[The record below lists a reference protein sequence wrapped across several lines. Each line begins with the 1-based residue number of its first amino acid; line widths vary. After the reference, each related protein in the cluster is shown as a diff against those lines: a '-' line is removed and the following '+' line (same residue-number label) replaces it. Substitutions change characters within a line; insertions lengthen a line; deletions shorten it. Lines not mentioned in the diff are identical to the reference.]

1 MELRQPSRLSTF
13 DPQRWLLQTI
23 LLPLVLAMTALL
35 SACHVPD
42 QGTPSVTEPVVPT
55 ESLPSP
61 TPRRSVSFSS
71 VRSPAVAGAFYP
83 AEPVQ
88 AKAVLDQYMAPVQPV
103 DGIPMALIVPHA
115 GWVYS
120 GPVAA
125 YAYRQI
131 EGIAYE
137 TIVII
142 GPNHSDPTFDAISVY
157 AEGAFETPFGPVPID
172 EALAAELLAAHERI
186 VFDRDVHRQEHSIEV
201 QLPFLQQVCPD
212 CFFVPILIGQPTPE
226 NLDVLTT
233 ALVQALRGKQALV
246 IASSDLSHYP
256 NYKDAVQVDTQSL
269 AAIETMDAEQVSAAM
284 SAQMTQG
291 VPGLV
296 TCACGEGPII
306 VAMRVTQALGAD
318 HVRVLR
324 YANSGDASGD
334 HSRVVGYAAVMFW
347 HWQPPEF
354 SAAQQTELLS
364 IARRSLENHL
374 ASGQEPML
382 APPAD
387 PALNRR
393 LGAFVT
399 LKLDGELRGCIG
411 HMYGDVPLFE
421 TIAQA
426 TVDAAANDPRFPPLP
441 RDQLEEIE
449 IEISVLAPFKRV
461 RDVHDETEIQ
471 VGRHGLYL
479 LYGQQRGVLLPQV
492 PVEQGWDRAQFL
504 EQICFKAGLPG
515 DCWERATLYTFT
527 AQVFA
532 ENPDR

>member
-1 MELRQPSRLSTF
+1 M
-13 DPQRWLLQTI
+13 
-23 LLPLVLAMTALL
+23 
-35 SACHVPD
+35 
-42 QGTPSVTEPVVPT
+42 
-55 ESLPSP
+55 
-61 TPRRSVSFSS
+61 
-71 VRSPAVAGAFYP
+71 
-83 AEPVQ
+83 
-88 AKAVLDQYMAPVQPV
+88 LDQYMAPVQPV
-103 DGIPMALIVPHA
+103 DGIPMGLIVPHA

-120 GPVAA
+120 GPIAAAA
-125 YAYRQI
+125 YKQI
-131 EGIAYE
+131 EGMAYD
-137 TIVII
+137 TIIII
-142 GPNHSDPTFDAISVY
+142 GPNHSDPTFDAISVC
-157 AEGAFETPFGPVPID
+157 AEGAFETPFGPMPID

-201 QLPFLQQVCPD
+201 QLPFLQKVCPD
-212 CFFVPILIGQPTPE
+212 CVFVPILIGRPTPE
-226 NLDVLTT
+226 NLDILTS
-233 ALVQALRGKQALV
+233 ALVQALRGRQALV

-256 NYKDAVQVDTQSL
+256 NYTDAVQVDTQSL
-269 AAIETMDAEQVSAAM
+269 AAIETMDAGRVSAVM
-284 SAQMTQG
+284 SAQMTRG

-324 YANSGDASGD
+324 YANSGDVSGD

-354 SAAQQTELLS
+354 NAAQKTELLS

-374 ASGQEPML
+374 ASGQESMP
-382 APPAD
+382 AAPAD
-387 PALNRR
+387 PVLKRR

-411 HMYGDVPLFE
+411 LLHGDVPLFE

-426 TVDAAANDPRFPPLP
+426 AVDAAVNDPRFPPLP
-441 RDQLEEIE
+441 SDQLEEVE

-492 PVEQGWDRAQFL
+492 AVEQCWDRAQFL
-504 EQICFKAGLPG
+504 EQICFKAELPG